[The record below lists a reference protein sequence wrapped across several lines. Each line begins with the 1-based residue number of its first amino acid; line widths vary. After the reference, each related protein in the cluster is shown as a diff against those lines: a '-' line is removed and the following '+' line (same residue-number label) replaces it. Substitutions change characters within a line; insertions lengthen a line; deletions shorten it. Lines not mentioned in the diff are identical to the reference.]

1 MDLDAAEVRVLGC
14 LIEKQRTTPDVYPLS
29 LNGLR
34 AACNQSTNRDPVVAY
49 DDDTHPRRA
58 APARPPRLD
67 AAGAGARAAKYRH
80 LLDEK
85 PGLARDEQAV
95 LAVLMLR
102 GPQTLNELRTR
113 TERMQP
119 FADTAELES
128 VLGRLAER
136 GFAELQPRRP
146 GQKEQ
151 RYAHLLSSD
160 LEDEDGGS
168 RPRRRLRRG
177 HHRRSRRR
185 RRRRP
190 RTRWPSASTG
200 SRPTSPRS
208 RTRSPSCAPR
218 WASSR
223 LRPPGGGTYGAASTV
238 PCARRR
244 SGRPASSGVSRLL
257 RR

>member
-34 AACNQSTNRDPVVAY
+34 TACNQSTNRDPVVSY
-49 DDDTHPRRA
+49 DDDTLRDALHRLGRRGWT
-58 APARPPRLD
+58 RL
-67 AAGAGARAAKYRH
+67 ASGARAAKYRH
-80 LLDEK
+80 LLDEE

-119 FADTAELES
+119 FADTAELVS

-160 LEDEDGGS
+160 LDELV
-168 RPRRRLRRG
+168 RAPVPAA
-177 HHRRSRRR
+177 RSV
-185 RRRRP
+185 P
-190 RTRWPSASTG
+190 PSQLA
-200 SRPTSPRS
+200 R
-208 RTRSPSCAPR
+208 AP
-218 WASSR
+218 APAP
-223 LRPPGGGTYGAASTV
+223 PPGTPDTPDPLAERVDRLEQDLAAL
-238 PCARRR
+238 
-244 SGRPASSGVSRLL
+244 ASQVAQL
-257 RR
+257 RAALGD

>member
-1 MDLDAAEVRVLGC
+1 MDLDPTEVRVLGC

-34 AACNQSTNRDPVVAY
+34 AACNQSTNRDPVVHY
-49 DDDTHPRRA
+49 DDDTIRDALHRLGRRGWT
-58 APARPPRLD
+58 RL
-67 AAGAGARAAKYRH
+67 ASGARAAKYRH

-119 FADTAELES
+119 FADTAELQS

-160 LEDEDGGS
+160 LEEDEV
-168 RPRRRLRRG
+168 RPAA
-177 HHRRSRRR
+177 
-185 RRRRP
+185 P
-190 RTRWPSASTG
+190 APAPAATWTPPSQQ
-200 SRPTSPRS
+200 
-208 RTRSPSCAPR
+208 APR
-218 WASSR
+218 PEPTRDDGLAERVER
-223 LRPPGGGTYGAASTV
+223 LEADLAALAQQV
-238 PCARRR
+238 AQ
-244 SGRPASSGVSRLL
+244 L
-257 RR
+257 RAALGE

>member
-1 MDLDAAEVRVLGC
+1 VDLDAAEVRVLGC
-14 LIEKQRTTPDVYPLS
+14 LIEKRQTTPDVYPLS

-49 DDDTHPRRA
+49 DDDTIRDALHRLGRRGWT
-58 APARPPRLD
+58 RL
-67 AAGAGARAAKYRH
+67 ASGARAAKYRH

-102 GPQTLNELRTR
+102 GPQTLGELRTR
-113 TERMQP
+113 VERLHP

-136 GFAELQPRRP
+136 EFAELQERRP

-160 LEDEDGGS
+160 LEEEEDA
-168 RPRRRLRRG
+168 
-177 HHRRSRRR
+177 
-185 RRRRP
+185 RRP
-190 RTRWPSASTG
+190 
-200 SRPTSPRS
+200 
-208 RTRSPSCAPR
+208 APAPAATCTPPAQQAPAPAEQEDPLAER
-218 WASSR
+218 VDR
-223 LRPPGGGTYGAASTV
+223 LEADLAALAKQV
-238 PCARRR
+238 AE
-244 SGRPASSGVSRLL
+244 L
-257 RR
+257 RAALGE

>member
-1 MDLDAAEVRVLGC
+1 MDADPVEIRVLGC

-34 AACNQSTNRDPVVAY
+34 AACNQSTSRDPVVAY
-49 DDDTHPRRA
+49 DDDLIRDALHRLARRGWT
-58 APARPPRLD
+58 RL
-67 AAGAGARAAKYRH
+67 ASGARAAKYRH

-160 LEDEDGGS
+160 IEDEEVRQPAPAPAATWTPPSQQAPAPAPAPQEDPLAE
-168 RPRRRLRRG
+168 RVDRREADLAALASQVAELR
-177 HHRRSRRR
+177 
-185 RRRRP
+185 
-190 RTRWPSASTG
+190 
-200 SRPTSPRS
+200 
-208 RTRSPSCAPR
+208 
-218 WASSR
+218 
-223 LRPPGGGTYGAASTV
+223 AAL
-238 PCARRR
+238 
-244 SGRPASSGVSRLL
+244 GE
-257 RR
+257 

>member
-1 MDLDAAEVRVLGC
+1 MDLEPTEVRVLGC

-34 AACNQSTNRDPVVAY
+34 TACNQSTNRDPVVAY
-49 DDDTHPRRA
+49 DDDAIRDALHRLGRRGWT
-58 APARPPRLD
+58 RL
-67 AAGAGARAAKYRH
+67 ASGARAAKYRH

-102 GPQTLNELRTR
+102 GPQTLNEIRTR

-119 FADTAELES
+119 FADTAELQS

-136 GFAELQPRRP
+136 EFAELQPRRP

-160 LEDEDGGS
+160 LEEED
-168 RPRRRLRRG
+168 
-177 HHRRSRRR
+177 
-185 RRRRP
+185 
-190 RTRWPSASTG
+190 A
-200 SRPTSPRS
+200 
-208 RTRSPSCAPR
+208 
-218 WASSR
+218 
-223 LRPPGGGTYGAASTV
+223 
-238 PCARRR
+238 
-244 SGRPASSGVSRLL
+244 RPAPAPAATWTPPSQQAPAPAAAQEDPLAERVDRLEADLATLAQQVAEL
-257 RR
+257 RAALGE

>member
-34 AACNQSTNRDPVVAY
+34 TACNQTTNRDPVVSY
-49 DDDTHPRRA
+49 DDDTLRDALHRLGRRGWT
-58 APARPPRLD
+58 RL
-67 AAGAGARAAKYRH
+67 ASGARAAKYRH

-102 GPQTLNELRTR
+102 GPQTLGELRTR
-113 TERMQP
+113 VERMQP
-119 FADTAELES
+119 FADTAELQS

-160 LEDEDGGS
+160 LEEEDEPPAPAPAATSTPPSQQAPAPAAVTEDPLAE
-168 RPRRRLRRG
+168 RVERLE
-177 HHRRSRRR
+177 
-185 RRRRP
+185 
-190 RTRWPSASTG
+190 ADL
-200 SRPTSPRS
+200 
-208 RTRSPSCAPR
+208 A
-218 WASSR
+218 ALAQQVAE
-223 LRPPGGGTYGAASTV
+223 LRAAL
-238 PCARRR
+238 
-244 SGRPASSGVSRLL
+244 GEE
-257 RR
+257 

>member
-1 MDLDAAEVRVLGC
+1 MDLEPAEVRVLGC

-49 DDDTHPRRA
+49 DDATLRDALHRLGRRGWT
-58 APARPPRLD
+58 RL
-67 AAGAGARAAKYRH
+67 ASGARAAKYRH

-102 GPQTLNELRTR
+102 GPQTLGELRAR
-113 TERMQP
+113 VERMQP
-119 FADTAELES
+119 FADTAELQS

-136 GFAELQPRRP
+136 GFAELQERRP

-160 LEDEDGGS
+160 LEDEPA
-168 RPRRRLRRG
+168 RPAA
-177 HHRRSRRR
+177 
-185 RRRRP
+185 P
-190 RTRWPSASTG
+190 DPAPAPAATWTPPSQQ
-200 SRPTSPRS
+200 
-208 RTRSPSCAPR
+208 APR
-218 WASSR
+218 PEPADPLAERVER
-223 LRPPGGGTYGAASTV
+223 LEADLAALAQQV
-238 PCARRR
+238 AE
-244 SGRPASSGVSRLL
+244 L
-257 RR
+257 RAALGE

>member
-34 AACNQSTNRDPVVAY
+34 TACNQSTNRDPIVSY
-49 DDDTHPRRA
+49 DDDTLRDALHRLGRRGWT
-58 APARPPRLD
+58 RL
-67 AAGAGARAAKYRH
+67 ASGARAAKYRH

-102 GPQTLNELRTR
+102 GPQTLGELRTR
-113 TERMQP
+113 VERMQP
-119 FADTAELES
+119 FADTAELQS

-160 LEDEDGGS
+160 LEEDEQPAPAPAATWTPPSQQAPAPALEEPDPLAE
-168 RPRRRLRRG
+168 RVDRLE
-177 HHRRSRRR
+177 
-185 RRRRP
+185 
-190 RTRWPSASTG
+190 ADL
-200 SRPTSPRS
+200 
-208 RTRSPSCAPR
+208 A
-218 WASSR
+218 ALAQQVAQ
-223 LRPPGGGTYGAASTV
+223 LRAAL
-238 PCARRR
+238 
-244 SGRPASSGVSRLL
+244 GE
-257 RR
+257 

>member
-34 AACNQSTNRDPVVAY
+34 TACNQSTNRDPVVSY
-49 DDDTHPRRA
+49 DDDTIRDALHRLGRR
-58 APARPPRLD
+58 RWTRL
-67 AAGAGARAAKYRH
+67 ASGARAAKYRH
-80 LLDEK
+80 LLDEN

-102 GPQTLNELRTR
+102 GPQTLGELRTR

-119 FADTAELES
+119 FADQTELLS

-160 LEDEDGGS
+160 LDEPEQAPVPAATSVSSSQQAPAPAPAAPAYAPDVPDPLAE
-168 RPRRRLRRG
+168 RVDRLEQDL
-177 HHRRSRRR
+177 
-185 RRRRP
+185 
-190 RTRWPSASTG
+190 A
-200 SRPTSPRS
+200 
-208 RTRSPSCAPR
+208 AL
-218 WASSR
+218 AAQVAE
-223 LRPPGGGTYGAASTV
+223 LRAAL
-238 PCARRR
+238 
-244 SGRPASSGVSRLL
+244 GE
-257 RR
+257 

>member
-34 AACNQSTNRDPVVAY
+34 AACNQSTSRDPVVAY
-49 DDDTHPRRA
+49 DDDLIRDALHRHGRRGWT
-58 APARPPRLD
+58 RL
-67 AAGAGARAAKYRH
+67 ASGARAAKYRH

-146 GQKEQ
+146 GPKEQ

-160 LEDEDGGS
+160 HEDEEVRQPAPAPAATWTPPSQQASAPAPHEDALAE
-168 RPRRRLRRG
+168 RVDRLE
-177 HHRRSRRR
+177 
-185 RRRRP
+185 
-190 RTRWPSASTG
+190 ADL
-200 SRPTSPRS
+200 
-208 RTRSPSCAPR
+208 A
-218 WASSR
+218 ALANQVAE
-223 LRPPGGGTYGAASTV
+223 LRAAL
-238 PCARRR
+238 
-244 SGRPASSGVSRLL
+244 GE
-257 RR
+257 